1 MSYLSFE
8 QPKHFYKKESSQIF
22 LLFHFKY
29 AKLALLVKYV
39 ATRILSACLD
49 KDIGFVTTYIF
60 IDIHL
65 LWSFLSNRKNA
76 IRPSTIVIY
85 SRAPNGAQDWQCI
98 FLKIHGMSNFF
109 NTDSTYCK
117 N

>member
-8 QPKHFYKKESSQIF
+8 QPRHLKKKESSQIF

-49 KDIGFVTTYIF
+49 KDIGFVTTY
-60 IDIHL
+60 L
-65 LWSFLSNRKNA
+65 LIYIYYGVFYQYQTEKIISSLVKLSYY
-76 IRPSTIVIY
+76 ILGHQMGLMI
-85 SRAPNGAQDWQCI
+85 G
-98 FLKIHGMSNFF
+98 
-109 NTDSTYCK
+109 STYF
-117 N
+117 

>member
-8 QPKHFYKKESSQIF
+8 QPRHFYTKESSQIF

-49 KDIGFVTTYIF
+49 KDIGFVTTY
-60 IDIHL
+60 L
-65 LWSFLSNRKNA
+65 L
-76 IRPSTIVIY
+76 IYIY
-85 SRAPNGAQDWQCI
+85 SGVFYQTE
-98 FLKIHGMSNFF
+98 KIISSLVQLSYYILGHQMGLMIG
-109 NTDSTYCK
+109 STYF
-117 N
+117 

>member
-8 QPKHFYKKESSQIF
+8 QPRHFYKKESSQIF

-49 KDIGFVTTYIF
+49 KDIGFVTTYLLIYIYYGVFYQTDKILSGLVQLSYILWHQMGLMVRVIF
-60 IDIHL
+60 SIQTQHIVRTDG
-65 LWSFLSNRKNA
+65 RKSKCQA
-76 IRPSTIVIY
+76 T
-85 SRAPNGAQDWQCI
+85 
-98 FLKIHGMSNFF
+98 
-109 NTDSTYCK
+109 
-117 N
+117 